1 MSKGKVIVLEGLDGC
16 GKTTQLEL
24 AESYLKDLGLN
35 SRAVS
40 FPNYSST
47 SGKLISEYLGGKIP
61 CDGYNGAYAASAMY
75 AVDRYISY
83 MTDWREFYENGGIVL
98 SGRYTTSNAIYQ
110 LTKIP
115 PEHQDKYLEWLMDF
129 EYNKL
134 GLPEPSLVIYLDMP
148 IEVSQRLLEERY
160 AVDGGKKDI
169 HEANVRYLE
178 ECRKSALYTG
188 DICGWQF
195 IDCAED
201 GLPLPIED
209 VYIKVCKYL
218 RVLVTN
224 GKTGI

>member
-1 MSKGKVIVLEGLDGC
+1 MAKGKVVVLEGLDGC

-24 AESYLKDLGLN
+24 AETYLRDLGVN
-35 SRAVS
+35 CRAVS

-47 SGKLISEYLGGKIP
+47 SGKLVSEYLGGKIP
-61 CDGYNGAYAASAMY
+61 CDGFNGAYAASAMY
-75 AVDRYISY
+75 AVDRYVSY
-83 MTDWREFYENGGIVL
+83 MTDWREFYENGGLIL

-115 PEHQDKYLEWLMDF
+115 PEQHDKFLEWLMDF

-134 GLPEPSLVIYLDMP
+134 GLPEPNLVIFLDMP

-160 AVDGGKKDI
+160 SIDGGKKDI
-169 HEANVRYLE
+169 HESNVRYLE

-209 VYIKVCKYL
+209 VYIKICKYL
-218 RVLVTN
+218 RALVTN